1 MGQLRAGG
9 RALNRPTWSPVKGSS
24 ASLPP
29 IGLSYGWPTTIFRD
43 PRNRLRHGRRAST
56 RRNPGR
62 DGDSDGGRLLIG
74 AAPSNLWNHQGA
86 AISSIRRHSSLGAPP
101 HRRLWDRRNGSM
113 RSLRVKKRYCAVKGL
128 VPAGRS
134 SRSRLFRRVLL
145 RRVAVRGRSNGLIL
159 PSKFACCG
167 NVSFDV
173 PIASPSFVVPHPT
186 PAPHGAEM
194 A

>member
-1 MGQLRAGG
+1 MPVWYLENPGPNMGIWEVYRRWAGE
-9 RALNRPTWSPVKGSS
+9 
-24 ASLPP
+24 
-29 IGLSYGWPTTIFRD
+29 
-43 PRNRLRHGRRAST
+43 RLRIIVSPSILVRAST
-56 RRNPGR
+56 TVPSASCPAARRRYQRP
-62 DGDSDGGRLLIG
+62 
-74 AAPSNLWNHQGA
+74 APSNPWNHRGA
-86 AISSIRRHSSLGAPP
+86 ATSSICPRRYSSLGAPP
-101 HRRLWDRRNGSM
+101 RCRLWDRRNGGM
-113 RSLRVKKRYCAVKGL
+113 RSLRVKRRYCAVKGL